1 MSPEVQ
7 RLNIKNGN
15 FTFLD
20 GAGRM
25 LASFTGVDFRSSL
38 RSALAIRG
46 TAKVAKISLRD
57 RFFLEQLQSPLR
69 YEPDVLELSKIS
81 AHAGSGE
88 VNGYFAMQPEA
99 EDSPFTTRVTF
110 SNVLAD
116 QIIADAGGSKG
127 MVQGKL
133 EGSFQASGKTADP
146 EALSGKGEVFL
157 RDGRVQ
163 QYSLLVLLGQ
173 ILQIE
178 ELRELHLEQA
188 HVKYRVKPG
197 LIMIDELLLHSA
209 NIRLSASGTVT
220 FDGKLK
226 LDSQLAINDKI
237 RDQLFKA
244 IRQNFQP
251 TSEAGYFALD
261 FQVGGSVDRPST
273 NLMDM
278 LVGRDLG
285 NVINRLF
292 GVGKTDRPKKKK
304 EAGRSSNIHRHAF
317 AACCPRG
324 DAVGSRH
331 NAIPVAMRVIAGSAG
346 GIRLSVPKRG
356 VRPTMD
362 RVKAAIFSSLG
373 DAIIGARVLD
383 LFAGSGA
390 LGIEALSR
398 GACSV
403 LFVEEDRQS
412 TNVIEKNLAKTKFE
426 ARVRQQSVSDFLR
439 YASGTEKFQIVLA
452 DPPYEK
458 TKSGERFTEKL
469 LTSKKLSELLA
480 PGGVFVL
487 EKRPGEAL
495 PETKLWHVARQKKYG
510 ATEVLFLSAIRQAV
524 RTRRRQCTHRGG
536 QSSDSFYLQFALAH
550 RASLLF
556 AGLFDENGPPRR
568 LPRKIRSTPGNLR
581 PRPARAAVP
590 ESREKANMAAR
601 GQRGRSHDCPEAGP
615 AAANART

>member
-1 MSPEVQ
+1 MAPEVQ

-20 GAGRM
+20 RTGRM

-46 TAKVAKISLRD
+46 KAKVAKISLRD
-57 RFFLEQLQSPLR
+57 RFFLEQLESPLR

-88 VNGYFAMQPEA
+88 INGYFAMQPEA

-133 EGSFQASGKTADP
+133 EGSFQASGETADP
-146 EALSGKGEVFL
+146 DALVGKGEVFL

-188 HVKYRVKPG
+188 HVKYHVKPG
-197 LIMIDELLLHSA
+197 LITIDELLLHSA

-220 FDGKLK
+220 FDGKLN
-226 LDSQLAINDKI
+226 LDSQLAINEKI
-237 RDQLFKA
+237 RGQLFKA

-273 NLMDM
+273 NLMDR

-292 GVGKTDRPKKKK
+292 GGGKTERPKKKK
-304 EAGRSSNIHRHAF
+304 KRAEAVTSTATPS
-317 AACCPRG
+317 P
-324 DAVGSRH
+324 S
-331 NAIPVAMRVIAGSAG
+331 VA
-346 GIRLSVPKRG
+346 PEET
-356 VRPTMD
+356 P
-362 RVKAAIFSSLG
+362 
-373 DAIIGARVLD
+373 LD
-383 LFAGSGA
+383 LA
-390 LGIEALSR
+390 
-398 GACSV
+398 
-403 LFVEEDRQS
+403 
-412 TNVIEKNLAKTKFE
+412 TT
-426 ARVRQQSVSDFLR
+426 
-439 YASGTEKFQIVLA
+439 
-452 DPPYEK
+452 P
-458 TKSGERFTEKL
+458 
-469 LTSKKLSELLA
+469 A
-480 PGGVFVL
+480 PS
-487 EKRPGEAL
+487 P
-495 PETKLWHVARQKKYG
+495 
-510 ATEVLFLSAIRQAV
+510 
-524 RTRRRQCTHRGG
+524 
-536 QSSDSFYLQFALAH
+536 
-550 RASLLF
+550 
-556 AGLFDENGPPRR
+556 
-568 LPRKIRSTPGNLR
+568 
-581 PRPARAAVP
+581 
-590 ESREKANMAAR
+590 
-601 GQRGRSHDCPEAGP
+601 
-615 AAANART
+615 

>member
-1 MSPEVQ
+1 VRKLRRLALIVLGGVLALGAVALIGVNLYVQSRGTQAKIQQELSQQLGTTLEIRSMSVTPWGGLELSGITIPQTSPVGPGHFLEARTFRLRVRFLSLFSRRLVIKDVSLVNPNIVWAQNAEGKWKLPGARKKEAPAVSAPPPPKNIPEPRAPGEPIVKPAPKAFGIAATPARPPSPLRPPSPPQVTVDKLAKQSRQPAVTMSPEVQ

-20 GAGRM
+20 GAGKM

-99 EDSPFTTRVTF
+99 EDSPFTTNVTF

-146 EALSGKGEVFL
+146 EALTGKGEVFL

-237 RDQLFKA
+237 RGQLFKA

-251 TSEAGYFALD
+251 TSEPGFFALD
-261 FQVGGSVDRPST
+261 FQVAGNVERPST
-273 NLMDM
+273 DLMDK

-292 GVGKTDRPKKKK
+292 GGGKTERPKKKK
-304 EAGRSSNIHRHAF
+304 KRAEAEIS
-317 AACCPRG
+317 AAP
-324 DAVGSRH
+324 SL
-331 NAIPVAMRVIAGSAG
+331 PS
-346 GIRLSVPKRG
+346 
-356 VRPTMD
+356 PTPEQ
-362 RVKAAIFSSLG
+362 APL
-373 DAIIGARVLD
+373 
-383 LFAGSGA
+383 
-390 LGIEALSR
+390 
-398 GACSV
+398 
-403 LFVEEDRQS
+403 Q
-412 TNVIEKNLAKTKFE
+412 LAT
-426 ARVRQQSVSDFLR
+426 
-439 YASGTEKFQIVLA
+439 
-452 DPPYEK
+452 
-458 TKSGERFTEKL
+458 
-469 LTSKKLSELLA
+469 
-480 PGGVFVL
+480 
-487 EKRPGEAL
+487 
-495 PETKLWHVARQKKYG
+495 
-510 ATEVLFLSAIRQAV
+510 
-524 RTRRRQCTHRGG
+524 
-536 QSSDSFYLQFALAH
+536 
-550 RASLLF
+550 
-556 AGLFDENGPPRR
+556 
-568 LPRKIRSTPGNLR
+568 TPT
-581 PRPARAAVP
+581 PSP
-590 ESREKANMAAR
+590 
-601 GQRGRSHDCPEAGP
+601 
-615 AAANART
+615 